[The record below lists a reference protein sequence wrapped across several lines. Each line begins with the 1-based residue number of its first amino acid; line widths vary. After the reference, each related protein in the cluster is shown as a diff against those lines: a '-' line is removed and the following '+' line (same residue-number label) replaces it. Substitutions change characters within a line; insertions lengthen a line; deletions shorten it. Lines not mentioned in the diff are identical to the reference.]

1 MRGAE
6 KELRMIKKKLTKI
19 LRYWFYKSEQINN
32 KCDIIKYDDFDFYSD
47 CTKNDLGKQT

>member
-19 LRYWFYKSEQINN
+19 LRYWFYKSEQINY
-32 KCDIIKYDDFDFYSD
+32 KRDVIKYDDFDFYSD
-47 CTKNDLGKQT
+47 CTKNDLGKQI